1 MLAKGGWGWSCHEG
15 NQEDN
20 EGWEEK
26 KDMKI
31 NVSEMERE
39 NRQMIS
45 YPSREHATGKEDLPV
60 A

>member
-1 MLAKGGWGWSCHEG
+1 
-15 NQEDN
+15 
-20 EGWEEK
+20 
-26 KDMKI
+26 MKI